1 MTKHLDDLVKRQLKR
16 QMKNK
21 QKKRKLNSNGFTV
34 AEVVEET
41 TSSTN
46 NNGFEEIVEQS
57 NKSIIIFDLIIF
69 INILSFRNKGKFKGN
84 EQN

>member
-41 TSSTN
+41 TSLTN